1 MSTKDSISIR
11 YRATDTVY
19 IADNSVGGI
28 IFILIYIVKGVSFFC
43 YIFEKTA
50 IGDEKMG
57 NIFENRKNWQL
68 KKIGS
73 THQIQRL
80 KEYSG
85 EYRKVWER
93 EKICVA

>member
-1 MSTKDSISIR
+1 
-11 YRATDTVY
+11 
-19 IADNSVGGI
+19 
-28 IFILIYIVKGVSFFC
+28 
-43 YIFEKTA
+43 
-50 IGDEKMG
+50 MG